1 MPINLTD
8 DPTGAIPVVAV
19 TTRDFAA
26 WCKEQP
32 AATAAWLGSLGFT
45 GEAGKTALVPG
56 ADGKLGLVVQGVN
69 RDEAI
74 WSLAGLPES
83 LPEGSYRLDFDADS
97 LFGAGGAT
105 KLALGWALGSYGF
118 TRYKKPKRGWARLVW
133 PEGADRAE
141 AEGLAEAMMLT
152 RDLVNTPAE
161 DMGPADLAAVVET
174 VAQRFGATVRQI
186 VGDELL
192 AENYPMIH
200 AVGRGSA
207 RAPRLIDLSW
217 GDKSHPKLTL
227 VGKGVCFDTGGYD
240 IKGAANMKLM
250 KKDMGGAATVLGL
263 AQAIMA
269 AGLKVRLRL
278 LIPAVENFI
287 SSTAFRPMDIFPT
300 RKGLTVEI
308 GNTDAEGRLVLC
320 DALTEAVDEKP
331 ALLIDL
337 ATLTGAARV
346 ALGPELPA
354 LFCND
359 EATASAL
366 LASGTKEA
374 DPLWRLPLWK
384 PYRKMLES
392 KIADLNNAPDG
403 GFAGAVTA
411 ALYLQEFVPAEIP
424 WIHIDTFAW
433 NHATRPGRPE
443 GGEALT
449 LRALYRLVEE
459 RFA

>member
-8 DPTGAIPVVAV
+8 DPSGAIPIVAV
-19 TTRDFAA
+19 TARDFSS
-26 WCKEQP
+26 WHKEQAP
-32 AATAAWLGSLGFT
+32 ATAAWLESLGFT

-56 ADGKLGLVVQGVN
+56 SEGKLGLVVQGVN
-69 RDEAI
+69 RDEPT

-83 LPEGSYRLDFDADS
+83 LPEGSYRLDFDADA

-105 KLALGWALGSYGF
+105 KVALGWALGSYGF
-118 TRYKKPKRGWARLVW
+118 TRYKKPKRGWAKLVW
-133 PEGADRAE
+133 PKGADQGAAE
-141 AEGLAEAMMLT
+141 RLAEAMMLT

-161 DMGPADLAAVVET
+161 DLGPAELAEAVET
-174 VAQRFGATVRQI
+174 VAKRFGARVHQI
-186 VGDELL
+186 IGDELL

-207 RAPRLIDLSW
+207 RAPRLLDLTW

-240 IKGAANMKLM
+240 IKAAAGMKLM

-320 DALTEAVDEKP
+320 DALAEAVDEKP

-354 LFCND
+354 MFCND
-359 EATASAL
+359 EATAAAL
-366 LASGTKEA
+366 LASGTAEG
-374 DPLWRLPLWK
+374 DPLWRLPFWK

-392 KIADLNNAPDG
+392 KIADLNNAPEG
-403 GFAGAVTA
+403 GFAGAITA

>member
-8 DPTGAIPVVAV
+8 DPSGAIPIVAV
-19 TTRDFAA
+19 TARDFAA
-26 WCKEQP
+26 WRKEQS
-32 AATAAWLGSLGFT
+32 AATGAWLDSLGYT

-56 ADGKLGLVVQGVN
+56 EDGKLGLVVQGVN

-74 WSLAGLPES
+74 WSLAGLPET
-83 LPEGSYRLDFDADS
+83 LPEGSYRLDFHADS
-97 LFGAGGAT
+97 LFGEGGAT

-118 TRYKKPKRGWARLVW
+118 TRYKKPKRGWAKLVW
-133 PEGADRAE
+133 PKGADQGE
-141 AEGLAEAMMLT
+141 AERLAEAMMLT

-161 DMGPADLAAVVET
+161 DMGPAELAEAVET
-174 VAQRFGATVRQI
+174 VAQRHGAKVRQI

-207 RAPRLIDLSW
+207 RAPRLIDLTW
-217 GDKSHPKLTL
+217 GDKAHPKLTL

-269 AGLKVRLRL
+269 AGLKIRLRL

-300 RKGLTVEI
+300 RKGVTVEI

-320 DALTEAVDEKP
+320 DALTEAVEDKP
-331 ALLIDL
+331 ALVIDL

-354 LFCND
+354 MFSND
-359 EATASAL
+359 ETTAAAL
-366 LASGTKEA
+366 LASGTAEG

-384 PYRKMLES
+384 PYRKMLDS

-403 GFAGAVTA
+403 GFAGAITA

-424 WIHIDTFAW
+424 WVHIDTFAW
-433 NHATRPGRPE
+433 NNAARPGRPE

-449 LRALYRLVEE
+449 LRALYRMIEA
-459 RFA
+459 RFS

>member
-8 DPTGAIPVVAV
+8 DTSGAIPIVAV

-26 WCKEQP
+26 WQKEQP
-32 AATAAWLGSLGFT
+32 PATAAWLDSIAYS

-56 ADGKLGLVVQGVN
+56 SDGRLALVVHGVN

-83 LPEGSYRLDFDADS
+83 LPEGSYRLDFDADG
-97 LFGAGGAT
+97 LFGSGGAT
-105 KLALGWALGSYGF
+105 RLALGWALGSYGF
-118 TRYKKPKRGWARLVW
+118 TRYKPAKCGYARLAW
-133 PEGADRAE
+133 PAAADRGAV
-141 AEGLAEAMMLT
+141 EGLAEAMMLT

-161 DMGPADLAAVVET
+161 NMGPAELAAAVET
-174 VAQRFGATVRQI
+174 VGGRFGATVRQI
-186 VGDELL
+186 VGEDLL
-192 AENYPMIH
+192 TQNYPMIH

-207 RAPRLIDLSW
+207 RAPRLIDLTW
-217 GDKSHPKLTL
+217 GDPSHPKLTL
-227 VGKGVCFDTGGYD
+227 IGKGVCFDTGGYD
-240 IKGAANMKLM
+240 IKSSAGMKLM

-269 AGLKVRLRL
+269 AGLKLRLRL

-300 RKGLTVEI
+300 RKGLNVEI

-320 DALTEAVDEKP
+320 DALTEAVADKP
-331 ALLIDL
+331 ELIIDL

-359 EATASAL
+359 EATAAAL
-366 LASGTKEA
+366 LGAGTAEA

-384 PYRKMLES
+384 PYRKMLDS

-403 GFAGAVTA
+403 GFAGAITA
-411 ALYLQEFVPAEIP
+411 ALYLQEFVEPDIP

-433 NHATRPGRPE
+433 NHAARPGRPE

-449 LRALYRLVEE
+449 LRALYRLVQE
-459 RFA
+459 RFG

>member
-8 DPTGAIPVVAV
+8 DPSGAIPIIAV
-19 TTRDFAA
+19 TARDFAA
-26 WCKEQP
+26 WRKEQT
-32 AATAAWLGSLGFT
+32 AATGAWLDALGYA

-56 ADGKLGLVVQGVN
+56 EGGTLGLVVQGVN

-74 WSLAGLPES
+74 WSLAGLPET
-83 LPEGSYRLDFDADS
+83 LPEGTYRLDFDADS

-118 TRYKKPKRGWARLVW
+118 TRYKKPKRGWASLVW
-133 PEGADRAE
+133 PKGADKGE
-141 AEGLAEAMMLT
+141 AERLAEAMMLT

-161 DMGPADLAAVVET
+161 DMGPAELAAAVEA
-174 VAQRFGATVRQI
+174 VAQRYGATVRQI

-207 RAPRLIDLSW
+207 RAPRLIDLTW

-240 IKGAANMKLM
+240 IKGAAGMKLM

-263 AQAIMA
+263 AQAVMA
-269 AGLKVRLRL
+269 AGMKVRLRL

-300 RKGLTVEI
+300 RKGVTVEI

-320 DALTEAVDEKP
+320 DALTEAVEDKP
-331 ALLIDL
+331 ALVIDL

-354 LFCND
+354 MFSND
-359 EATASAL
+359 EATAAAL
-366 LASGTKEA
+366 LAGATREG

-384 PYRKMLES
+384 PYRKMLDS
-392 KIADLNNAPDG
+392 KIADLNNAPEG
-403 GFAGAVTA
+403 GFAGAITA

-424 WIHIDTFAW
+424 WVHIDTFAW
-433 NHATRPGRPE
+433 NNAARPGRPE

>member
-8 DPTGAIPVVAV
+8 DPSRAIPIVAV

-26 WCKEQP
+26 WRKEQN
-32 AATAAWLGSLGFT
+32 AATGAWLDSLGYT

-56 ADGKLGLVVQGVN
+56 DGGTLGLVVQGVN
-69 RDEAI
+69 RDDAI

-83 LPEGSYRLDFDADS
+83 LPEGTYRLDFDADS

-105 KLALGWALGSYGF
+105 RLALGWALGSYGF
-118 TRYKKPKRGWARLVW
+118 TRYKKPKRGWASLVW
-133 PEGADRAE
+133 PKGADKGE
-141 AEGLAEAMMLT
+141 AERLAEAMMLT

-161 DMGPADLAAVVET
+161 DLGPAELAEAVEA
-174 VAQRFGATVRQI
+174 VAQRYGATVRQI

-207 RAPRLIDLSW
+207 RAPRLIDLNW

-269 AGLKVRLRL
+269 AGLKIRLRL

-300 RKGLTVEI
+300 RKGVTVEI

-320 DALTEAVDEKP
+320 DALTEAAEDKP
-331 ALLIDL
+331 ALIIDL

-354 LFCND
+354 MFSND
-359 EATASAL
+359 EATAAAL
-366 LASGTKEA
+366 LASGTAEA

-384 PYRKMLES
+384 PYRKMLDS

-403 GFAGAVTA
+403 GFAGAITA

-424 WIHIDTFAW
+424 WVHIDTFAW
-433 NHATRPGRPE
+433 NNAARPGRPE

-449 LRALYRLVEE
+449 LRALYRMIEA
-459 RFA
+459 RFS

>member
-1 MPINLTD
+1 MPVNLTD
-8 DPTGAIPVVAV
+8 DPSGAIPIVAV
-19 TTRDFAA
+19 TARDFAA
-26 WCKEQP
+26 WRKEQTP
-32 AATAAWLGSLGFT
+32 AIGAWLDSLGYT
-45 GEAGKTALVPG
+45 GEPGKTALVPG
-56 ADGKLGLVVQGVN
+56 DGGTLGLVVQGVN

-74 WSLAGLPES
+74 WSLAGLPET

-118 TRYKKPKRGWARLVW
+118 SRYKKPKRGWAKLVW
-133 PEGADRAE
+133 PKGANRGE
-141 AEGLAEAMMLT
+141 AERLAEAMMLT

-161 DMGPADLAAVVET
+161 DMGPAELAEAVEA
-174 VAQRFGATVRQI
+174 VAQRYGAKVRQI

-207 RAPRLIDLSW
+207 RAPRLIDLTW
-217 GDKSHPKLTL
+217 GDKAHPKLTL

-240 IKGAANMKLM
+240 IKGAASMKLM

-269 AGLKVRLRL
+269 AGLELRLRL

-300 RKGLTVEI
+300 RKGVTVEI

-320 DALTEAVDEKP
+320 DALTEAVEDKP
-331 ALLIDL
+331 ALVIDL

-354 LFCND
+354 MFSND
-359 EATASAL
+359 EATAAAL
-366 LASGTKEA
+366 LASGTAEA

-384 PYRKMLES
+384 PYRKLLDS
-392 KIADLNNAPDG
+392 KIADLNNAPEG
-403 GFAGAVTA
+403 GFAGAITA

-424 WIHIDTFAW
+424 WVHIDTFAW
-433 NHATRPGRPE
+433 NNAARPGRPE

>member
-8 DPTGAIPVVAV
+8 DPSGAIPIVAV
-19 TTRDFAA
+19 TARDFAA
-26 WCKEQP
+26 WRNEQN
-32 AATAAWLGSLGFT
+32 AATGAWLDALGYT

-56 ADGKLGLVVQGVN
+56 EGGKLGLVVQGVN

-74 WSLAGLPES
+74 WSLAGLPET

-118 TRYKKPKRGWARLVW
+118 TRYKKPKRGWATLVW
-133 PEGADRAE
+133 PKGADKGE
-141 AEGLAEAMMLT
+141 AERLAEAMMLT

-161 DMGPADLAAVVET
+161 DMGPAELAEAVET
-174 VAQRFGATVRQI
+174 VAQRYGAKLRQI
-186 VGDELL
+186 VGEELL

-207 RAPRLIDLSW
+207 RAPRLIDLTW
-217 GDKSHPKLTL
+217 GDKTHPKLTL
-227 VGKGVCFDTGGYD
+227 VGKGVCFDSGGYD

-320 DALTEAVDEKP
+320 DALTEAVEDKP
-331 ALLIDL
+331 ALVIDL

-354 LFCND
+354 MFSND
-359 EATASAL
+359 EATAAAL
-366 LASGTKEA
+366 LASGTAEA

-384 PYRKMLES
+384 PYRKMLDS

-403 GFAGAVTA
+403 GFAGAITA

-424 WIHIDTFAW
+424 WVHIDTFAW
-433 NHATRPGRPE
+433 NNAARPGRPE

-449 LRALYRLVEE
+449 LRALYRMIEA
-459 RFA
+459 RFS